1 MSLISLALVLGS
13 TISTCQYSGNANLL
27 ENITDDLINEAIIE
41 INKFDYSNYEL
52 SLEQSQSFIQ
62 QKLYRFAEVNSLFDD
77 TQLESL
83 KKIIQEEDYFVNL
96 GNIDKVFLQNE
107 NDFEIEFP
115 FPGGDHEIPGPGINF
130 PNIRPLV
137 AENNFEFVTSPGGGG
152 GTGGDSG
159 NNNNLLEI
167 KPVNESNISVSLAGS
182 IQGQSFFGIMCSKDA
197 CITVYNAIANRA
209 NNRVTDETSGESY
222 TLGGIIF
229 KAIRE
234 AAELTK
240 IGATISVLITKT
252 YNALISYFNSIIK
265 LLINTIK
272 KGVRYLK
279 IIASIVIL
287 IGTSIIAILVTMI
300 VYGLRE
306 MGFYAGWFIYN
317 IFDWRWACGEF
328 Y

>member
-13 TISTCQYSGNANLL
+13 TISTCQHSGNANLL
-27 ENITDDLINEAIIE
+27 ESITDDLINEAVIE

-96 GNIDKVFLQNE
+96 GNIDKVFLRNE

-130 PNIRPLV
+130 PNIRPL
-137 AENNFEFVTSPGGGG
+137 AGENNFEFVTPPGGGG

-182 IQGQSFFGIMCSKDA
+182 IQGGLCAVKM
-197 CITVYNAIANRA
+197 RA
-209 NNRVTDETSGESY
+209 LQYTMLLLTGLIIELPMKRVENHI
-222 TLGGIIF
+222 LW
-229 KAIRE
+229 A
-234 AAELTK
+234 
-240 IGATISVLITKT
+240 VLFLKQ
-252 YNALISYFNSIIK
+252 LDR
-265 LLINTIK
+265 LLN
-272 KGVRYLK
+272 
-279 IIASIVIL
+279 
-287 IGTSIIAILVTMI
+287 
-300 VYGLRE
+300 
-306 MGFYAGWFIYN
+306 
-317 IFDWRWACGEF
+317 
-328 Y
+328 

>member
-27 ENITDDLINEAIIE
+27 ESITDDLINEAVIE
-41 INKFDYSNYEL
+41 IKKFDYSNYEL

-62 QKLYRFAEVNSLFDD
+62 QKLYRFVEVNSLFDD

-96 GNIDKVFLQNE
+96 GNIDKVFLRNE

-137 AENNFEFVTSPGGGG
+137 AENNFEFVTPPGGGG

-159 NNNNLLEI
+159 NDNNLLEI

-252 YNALISYFNSIIK
+252 YNTLVSYFSSIIK
-265 LLINTIK
+265 LLINTIRNS
-272 KGVRYLK
+272 VRYLK
-279 IIASIVIL
+279 IIATIVVL
-287 IGTSIIAILVTMI
+287 IGVSIIVVLVFMI

-317 IFDWRWACGEF
+317 IFDWRWAMGELS
-328 Y
+328 